1 MAILRFFKSMF
12 LASEKTCF
20 LRGTWPNTFS
30 WCILLKRKRSRNF
43 KFSTQTMDLWKN
55 ANSGGFWKRCF
66 HGPERLV
73 FYIKRRT
80 SVFHDSFLRF
90 ITWAYM
96 GLQGVTGGYKGFEG
110 VTGRYKRLEQ
120 VTRLQKTCFLT
131 RTSPDT
137 FSWSLLHKNQSWRN

>member
-1 MAILRFFKSMF
+1 M
-12 LASEKTCF
+12 
-20 LRGTWPNTFS
+20 FS
-30 WCILLKRKRSRNF
+30 WSRK
-43 KFSTQTMDLWKN
+43 
-55 ANSGGFWKRCF
+55 ACF
-66 HGPERLV
+66 

-120 VTRLQKTCFLT
+120 VTKITENL
-131 RTSPDT
+131 
-137 FSWSLLHKNQSWRN
+137 FSN

>member
-1 MAILRFFKSMF
+1 MDYPFANMAILRFFKSMF
-12 LASEKTCF
+12 LSSEKTCF
-20 LRGTWPNTFS
+20 LRRTWPNTFS
-30 WCILLKRKRSRNF
+30 WCILLKRKISNF

-120 VTRLQKTCFLT
+120 VTKITENLFSNKNVPRYFFLV
-131 RTSPDT
+131 S
-137 FSWSLLHKNQSWRN
+137 FA